1 MSDNNNNNNEMIAQ
15 NASVNKAKTYKI
27 GNTWY
32 TVTVHFSKT
41 SKEVLEDKIK
51 RLIKNDDELIDN
63 DPQNK

>member
-15 NASVNKAKTYKI
+15 NASVNKGKTYKI

-32 TVTVHFSKT
+32 TVTVHFSTT

-51 RLIKNDDELIDN
+51 RLIKNDDGLIDD